1 MLKNEEKVDE
11 LSLPEDVRGRHTSNI
26 ANNSE
31 NTEEE
36 NVNIPATS
44 DTGHASS
51 ESASSRKLKTTVV
64 ASTPESGIADAFH
77 YLIID
82 GEILQTIINVVGK
95 CPNCDKKDMFFK
107 TKFVRKKVLQI
118 VSR

>member
-1 MLKNEEKVDE
+1 MGNKNDAKKRRKRG
-11 LSLPEDVRGRHTSNI
+11 PIKFTRRCFRGRHTSNI
-26 ANNSE
+26 ADNSE

-36 NVNIPATS
+36 NVNIPATP
-44 DTGHASS
+44 DTGHPS

-82 GEILQTIINVVGK
+82 SEILQTIK
-95 CPNCDKKDMFFK
+95 RCWKM
-107 TKFVRKKVLQI
+107 
-118 VSR
+118 S